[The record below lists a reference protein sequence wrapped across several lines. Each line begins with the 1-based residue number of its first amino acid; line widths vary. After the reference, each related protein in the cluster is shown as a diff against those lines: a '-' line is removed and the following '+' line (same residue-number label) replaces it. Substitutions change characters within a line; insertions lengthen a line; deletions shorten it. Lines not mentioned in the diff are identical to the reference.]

1 MYLNGPYRIFCYLKF
16 RFSKKATKFE
26 TISHMIWR
34 LLSFKCQI
42 KWEIFWVLNFCG
54 LFRTSELY
62 QILCLFVL
70 FLNFFMLC
78 FMFHFFFT
86 FFSSRASRDEMAA
99 SAGATTAFP
108 KSDSQNSGLVG
119 NIHGQDVEASKG
131 GSGGLVYWA
140 EKGVAIL
147 WVVPR
152 PSTLPDEPHALL
164 WFVIDLQFKLHTCS
178 LVHLMYSLVKF
189 I

>member
-1 MYLNGPYRIFCYLKF
+1 
-16 RFSKKATKFE
+16 
-26 TISHMIWR
+26 
-34 LLSFKCQI
+34 
-42 KWEIFWVLNFCG
+42 
-54 LFRTSELY
+54 
-62 QILCLFVL
+62 
-70 FLNFFMLC
+70 
-78 FMFHFFFT
+78 
-86 FFSSRASRDEMAA
+86 MAA

-178 LVHLMYSLVKF
+178 LVHVMYSLVKLMYSEKVTKF
-189 I
+189 CEISTVDLIVIT

>member
-1 MYLNGPYRIFCYLKF
+1 MSNQVGDCFKF
-16 RFSKKATKFE
+16 LWPFQNVRT
-26 TISHMIWR
+26 
-34 LLSFKCQI
+34 LSDP
-42 KWEIFWVLNFCG
+42 
-54 LFRTSELY
+54 
-62 QILCLFVL
+62 LFVC
-70 FLNFFMLC
+70 FISQFFMLC

-189 I
+189 IYSEKATKFFEISTVDLIVIT